1 VPEDNEIQAV
11 QSDLEELTALLDS
24 QPEPES
30 IPGRALQATPES
42 LLPDLT
48 AAILTARSRV
58 HPARETID
66 RTLDALPAKD
76 SPAEKSSL
84 ALQALTAVGTLE
96 AAVNDVAATGGASIT
111 GSPTTPQ
118 PSGPLAAFIGKLK
131 SILAKIQSGILSF
144 LSKYMTFQSWSIAG
158 ELTGG
163 VPWLSGS
170 ATLTLNFGS

>member
-48 AAILTARSRV
+48 ATILTARSRV

-66 RTLDALPAKD
+66 RTLDELPAVD
-76 SPAEKSSL
+76 SPAEKSRL

-111 GSPTTPQ
+111 GSPTTP
-118 PSGPLAAFIGKLK
+118 
-131 SILAKIQSGILSF
+131 
-144 LSKYMTFQSWSIAG
+144 
-158 ELTGG
+158 
-163 VPWLSGS
+163 
-170 ATLTLNFGS
+170 